1 MNAPPVRTIA
11 GFAKAFAQT
20 GKGNGLTK
28 EELLTFF
35 RTYSANIP
43 DPEFYGQTLTKQK
56 LFHYCLERLHI
67 EDQYR
72 ALIDLCCVPPETKNP
87 LPSQKE
93 VARLLDAL
101 HQGGVANGVRAR
113 AVTLSS
119 WSLRRDWLKTLG
131 RIERNPDAAITSA
144 RTMLEGVC
152 KEIIVSQ
159 DSNDPTLSEGDLGKL
174 LKRVRDLLGLSGAED
189 LMVTGLG
196 TMTQAIAERSNT
208 SGDRHARKTEHS
220 LSSRKP
226 GYSRMLRSW

>member
-1 MNAPPVRTIA
+1 MNAPPVGTIA

-87 LPSQKE
+87 LPSLGGGGE
-93 VARLLDAL
+93 VTRCTPPGRCRQRCESPSGHSFVLVPSARLA
-101 HQGGVANGVRAR
+101 
-113 AVTLSS
+113 
-119 WSLRRDWLKTLG
+119 
-131 RIERNPDAAITSA
+131 
-144 RTMLEGVC
+144 
-152 KEIIVSQ
+152 
-159 DSNDPTLSEGDLGKL
+159 
-174 LKRVRDLLGLSGAED
+174 
-189 LMVTGLG
+189 
-196 TMTQAIAERSNT
+196 
-208 SGDRHARKTEHS
+208 
-220 LSSRKP
+220 
-226 GYSRMLRSW
+226 